1 MLNEQL
7 RGMNRLLETLGVS
20 MPDETRILEGFMVKV
35 AMCSRR
41 QQKRVN
47 RGARAV
53 SLTSILRASW
63 SARVISMSHAVAI
76 D

>member
-1 MLNEQL
+1 
-7 RGMNRLLETLGVS
+7 